1 MNSLAPIA
9 RSPALRLAAVAML
22 LLGIQNASIGP
33 YVSLI
38 AIETIGLSESVF
50 ALVLTIG
57 AIVAVVSAVAFG
69 VLGDQYGWRRGIALI
84 SASAAF
90 LGLAILVLA
99 PSAWALILCHAL
111 LLPLGSSL
119 YGQMFALTRLASPQ
133 ERGRE
138 TIQGTIR
145 AAMSISFMVMLMFWT
160 FALGAGADVLWT
172 FTAAALAAAILLGV
186 TALQWPRGD
195 QPDWQDR
202 PTGQSMGAALREL
215 ARPAVALRL
224 AILGTISSSFVLY
237 FILVGLVFDA
247 SPSRDASD
255 VALYVGMVAGWEV
268 PLLILLPRLL
278 AYVSR
283 SALIAIGAGFYG
295 VHILLMP
302 LWVDSVWLWAGTLIA
317 GIGGTAFI
325 GLTIGYYQDLLAG
338 KPGAAGAMLAVQKL
352 VADLLGAA
360 GFALGMALGGLQT
373 VAFISFGLTSCGAL
387 LLWAADRWLWLN
399 GAAKTA
405 PKA

>member
-33 YVSLI
+33 YASLI
-38 AIETIGLSESVF
+38 AIETIGLSESAF

-57 AIVAVVSAVAFG
+57 AIVAVVSAVVFG
-69 VLGDQYGWRRGIALI
+69 VLGDQYGWRRGIALVT
-84 SASAAF
+84 AGAGFA
-90 LGLAILVLA
+90 GLAVMVLA

-145 AAMSISFMVMLMFWT
+145 AAMSISFMLMLLFWT
-160 FALGAGADVLWT
+160 FALGAGMDVMWT
-172 FTAAALAAAILLGV
+172 FTAAALAAAILLAF
-186 TALQWPRGD
+186 TALQWPRGG
-195 QPDWQDR
+195 QPDFQDH
-202 PTGQSMGAALREL
+202 PTGQSMMDSLREL

-224 AILGTISSSFVLY
+224 AILGTINSSFMLY
-237 FILVGLVFDA
+237 FILIGLVFDA
-247 SPSRDASD
+247 SASRDASD

-278 AYVSR
+278 AYVPR
-283 SALIAIGAGFYG
+283 SVLIAIGAGLYG
-295 VHILLMP
+295 LHVLLMP
-302 LWVDSVWLWAGTLIA
+302 IWVDTAWLWAGTLIA
-317 GIGGTAFI
+317 GLGGTAFI
-325 GLTIGYYQDLLAG
+325 GLTIGYYQDLLTG

-360 GFALGMALGGLQT
+360 AFAFGMAVGGLQT
-373 VAFISFGLTSCGAL
+373 VALIGFGLTSCGAV
-387 LLWAADRWLWLN
+387 LLWAADRWHWLS
-399 GAAKTA
+399 GAAKTT